1 MSVDEDEEDDQYDE
15 ENIRSCGENIL
26 SERISQQLNVEP
38 TKPVKAK
45 IRVG

>member
-15 ENIRSCGENIL
+15 ENIRSSGENIL

-38 TKPVKAK
+38 SKHIKAK